1 MSGTKELDAKM
12 YSDDVINFIAII
24 IMLSIMYANIFGDQH
39 REIVHDQ
46 THPRQTEKSIFPFQ
60 VKEPFAV

>member
-1 MSGTKELDAKM
+1 M
-12 YSDDVINFIAII
+12 YSDGVINFIAII

-46 THPRQTEKSIFPFQ
+46 TCKDLLYH
-60 VKEPFAV
+60 AVLF